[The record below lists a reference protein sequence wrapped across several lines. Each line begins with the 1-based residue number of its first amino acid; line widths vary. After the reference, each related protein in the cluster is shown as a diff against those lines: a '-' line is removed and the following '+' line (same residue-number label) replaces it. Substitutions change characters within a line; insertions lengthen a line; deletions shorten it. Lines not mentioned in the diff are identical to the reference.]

1 MEKKICYDLMDE
13 HLRELG
19 LDGVN
24 CCDIIEI
31 IDGHRGAGYGLTSQE
46 ELSKQIIAIYKLI
59 KYALY
64 ITVRRSG
71 LHITLLYQMHNVIHV

>member
-19 LDGVN
+19 LNGVN
-24 CCDIIEI
+24 SCDIIEI

-46 ELSKQIIAIYKLI
+46 ELSKQ
-59 KYALY
+59 
-64 ITVRRSG
+64 
-71 LHITLLYQMHNVIHV
+71 N